1 MHSFVF
7 VINFDLISARYM
19 EHVTVNFY
27 IYRATKEG
35 KKVNDKHTVD
45 TDVILDVIK
54 DTHKTSS

>member
-1 MHSFVF
+1 
-7 VINFDLISARYM
+7 M